1 MTEPAP
7 PPALDHAG
15 FRRAVVERLAADRS
29 TPGWPAG
36 EIERIEASVRRR
48 TRRSAAS
55 NLAGHLRALDNAAD
69 IDIDAPTA
77 SARAAGR
84 GVKVVISRATGWYV
98 GHIAAQVRHLGVAT
112 ARAVRAMAT
121 RVDELDQRVTAL
133 EEAADR
139 PEATE

>member
-1 MTEPAP
+1 VA
-7 PPALDHAG
+7 
-15 FRRAVVERLAADRS
+15 ERLAADRA
-29 TPGWPAG
+29 TPTWPAE

-48 TRRSAAS
+48 TRRSVAS

-84 GVKVVISRATGWYV
+84 GVKVAISRATGWYV

-112 ARAVRAMAT
+112 ARAVHAMAT

-133 EEAADR
+133 EEAAER